1 MLADI
6 KAKADA
12 ANETAKE
19 SISSWQ
25 AWKNGMAEIIAG
37 TSQIFD
43 DFRTNVL
50 TSFTDGI
57 GDAFADVL
65 VSGAS
70 FGEALKSLWKSLA
83 KMVISRLVS
92 LGAQLLIFG
101 AIQKAVS
108 KAGVATVVSAKAGET
123 FAATFAS
130 VMSAVPFPLNVALA
144 PVMAAGQAAI
154 MTAGA
159 LGLASFAE
167 GGIISQPQL
176 VLAGEA
182 GPEAIVPLDRLGE
195 FGGGGQTIN
204 LHVDG
209 ELIAQEAVKGMPA
222 FIDARLGGI

>member
-1 MLADI
+1 M
-6 KAKADA
+6 
-12 ANETAKE
+12 
-19 SISSWQ
+19 
-25 AWKNGMAEIIAG
+25 
-37 TSQIFD
+37 
-43 DFRTNVL
+43 
-50 TSFTDGI
+50 
-57 GDAFADVL
+57 
-65 VSGAS
+65 
-70 FGEALKSLWKSLA
+70 A

-92 LGAQLLIFG
+92 IGAQLLIFG
-101 AIQKAVS
+101 AIQKMVNKQGAQ
-108 KAGVATVVSAKAGET
+108 ATISAKAGET

-144 PVMAAGQAAI
+144 PVMAAGQAAV

-159 LGLASFAE
+159 LGLIQMAE